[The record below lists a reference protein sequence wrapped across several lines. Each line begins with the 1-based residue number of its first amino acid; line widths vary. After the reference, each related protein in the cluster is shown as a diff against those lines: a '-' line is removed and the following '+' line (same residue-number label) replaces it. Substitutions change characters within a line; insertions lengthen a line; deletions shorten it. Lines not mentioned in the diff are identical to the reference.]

1 MLHSA
6 YNFLPQG
13 HITDVQRLRTN
24 FLPLNN
30 RFSPVLS
37 VYRCHGGKYTTNHQP
52 KFLTREGPSYH
63 LGNSWQSCSLNS
75 LKIISPLEILVHPI
89 FGKSLFQKWIIAN
102 IYLWIIANIYL
113 SVPGTALSTLCI
125 LTHLIITQI
134 LWDEHYFYA
143 HFVCE
148 ETKA

>member
-102 IYLWIIANIYL
+102 IYLCLPRARNCSKHPLYINSFNYHTNPMRW
-113 SVPGTALSTLCI
+113 ALFLCPFCM
-125 LTHLIITQI
+125 
-134 LWDEHYFYA
+134 WGN
-143 HFVCE
+143 
-148 ETKA
+148 